1 MKIWTA
7 TTRILILVTIF
18 IAATTITFAEQT
30 SAQTMNTTATTTTTS
45 TTAPQGNTTA
55 GSAPQGNTTA
65 GSACPDRLSLALE
78 TLGQF
83 MRDERPTPEELQK
96 ICEGHPRCFA
106 CAMCVV
112 YEDGN
117 GCARCYRG

>member
-45 TTAPQGNTTA
+45 TT
-55 GSAPQGNTTA
+55 APQGNTTA